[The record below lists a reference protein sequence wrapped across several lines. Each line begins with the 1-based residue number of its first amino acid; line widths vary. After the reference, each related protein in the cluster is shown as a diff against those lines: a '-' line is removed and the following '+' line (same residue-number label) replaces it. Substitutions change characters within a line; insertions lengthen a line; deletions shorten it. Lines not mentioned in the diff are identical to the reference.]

1 MRALHN
7 TPTGSVPFLYPPSF
21 PVVPDKSPFNLLRPI
36 QLDPALIGQTL
47 PFDLYSE
54 TGVLLAGAGMLL
66 ADAAQFEKL
75 ASRPLYLQASPGSE
89 TPQLIQ
95 RLCDI
100 ATHTT
105 KLLASP
111 EARMSEE
118 ELRLLARAFVAL
130 YRIDPDA
137 CLGYPRLAPVGSTTL
152 NHDLHVLFVAVMLA
166 DYLEFSE
173 AQSESL
179 AAAALTMNMSDIP
192 LHERLYDGFVSNDDW
207 TQLRTH
213 PVNTAD
219 LLQRIG
225 IHDPDWLES
234 VRQHHENMDGS
245 GYPGNLRGSQICLAA
260 RILRVADIYC
270 SKIGARHYQ
279 PPKSSRV
286 AFKELFGAEHHYLDS
301 QIASLLLRR
310 LGLFPPG
317 TLVRLANR
325 ESACITRPGRNGR
338 IRFAISF
345 LDARGRLMETPRE
358 RDLTTRAYAPRNL
371 TRREPEWPKINWAQL
386 WGY

>member
-1 MRALHN
+1 M
-7 TPTGSVPFLYPPSF
+7 
-21 PVVPDKSPFNLLRPI
+21 LRPV

-66 ADAAQFEKL
+66 ADAAHFDKL
-75 ASRPLYLQASPGSE
+75 AARPLYLQAAPGIE
-89 TPQLIQ
+89 TTQPLQ
-95 RLCDI
+95 RLGDI
-100 ATHTT
+100 AAHTA
-105 KLLASP
+105 KLLAGP
-111 EARMSEE
+111 EAGLSEE

-130 YRIDPDA
+130 FRIDPDA
-137 CLGYPRLAPVGSTTL
+137 CLGYPRLAPVGSGTL

-179 AAAALTMNMSDIP
+179 AAAALTMNMTDIP
-192 LHERLYDGFVSNDDW
+192 LHERLYDGFVSGDDW
-207 TQLRTH
+207 IKLRAH
-213 PVNTAD
+213 PGDAAD
-219 LLQRIG
+219 LLQRVG
-225 IHDPDWLES
+225 IRDPDWLEC

-245 GYPGNLRGSQICLAA
+245 GYPGNLKGGDISLAA
-260 RILRVADIYC
+260 RILHVADVYC
-270 SKIGARHYQ
+270 TKIGARHYR
-279 PPKSSRV
+279 PPKSSHV
-286 AFKELFGAEHHYLDS
+286 AFKELFGAERNYLDS

-338 IRFAISF
+338 VRFAISF
-345 LDARGRLMETPRE
+345 LDARGRPLESPRE
-358 RDLTTRAYAPRNL
+358 RDLTTRAYAVRNL
-371 TRREPEWPKINWAQL
+371 ISVEPLWPKINWSQL